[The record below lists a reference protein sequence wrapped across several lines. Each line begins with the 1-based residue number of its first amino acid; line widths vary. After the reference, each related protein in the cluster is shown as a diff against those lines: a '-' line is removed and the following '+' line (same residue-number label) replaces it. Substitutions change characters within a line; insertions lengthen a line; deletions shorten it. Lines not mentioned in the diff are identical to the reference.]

1 MRTYTFEWEEKTNT
15 ILFKPTSNNKG
26 GVIYRLSK
34 KDFCT
39 FILETA
45 EKKIEASL
53 DSCILYLK
61 DEMEKEDFISL
72 VGFLY
77 SWGQYNGARIN

>member
-15 ILFKPTSNNKG
+15 ILLKPTTNNKG
-26 GVIYRLSK
+26 GLVYRLSK

-39 FILETA
+39 FVLETA

-72 VGFLY
+72 VSFLY